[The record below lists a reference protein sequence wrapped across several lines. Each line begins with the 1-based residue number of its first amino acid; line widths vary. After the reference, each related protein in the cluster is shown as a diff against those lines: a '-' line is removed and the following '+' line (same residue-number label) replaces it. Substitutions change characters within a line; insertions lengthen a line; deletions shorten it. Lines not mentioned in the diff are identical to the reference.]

1 MTPSRDPNAAPDP
14 SESARR
20 IRAEMWWVGALAVLI
35 GGLFALE
42 KWALPLPSVYNFSN
56 NVVFFA
62 LINLNVILI
71 CVMLFLVLRNVAK
84 LLFERRAGILG
95 SRLRTKLIVAF
106 TGFALLPTVMMF
118 FVAASFVTRSINN
131 WFSVQIEMSLRE
143 TLEVAQTYYSTYK
156 TSSKFFAKQV
166 AREIQE
172 GEHLVASAPTEG
184 TKPAEPVA
192 ASTARDI
199 FAAEELASWLAA
211 KKTEYNVD
219 GIEVYRAGD
228 DRPIATTAPD
238 EPWTELRRPPSGV
251 EEFMLKAL
259 AGETN
264 ADIFQTEQGET
275 VRGVTPIFGEGRA
288 LGAVVVTYKVPNRV
302 LKKMTA
308 IRKTYEDYRR
318 LVLLK
323 GPVMSSYFVFFA
335 LITLFIFF
343 AATWFGFFLAR
354 GIAVPIS
361 RLAEATE
368 HVAAGDLD
376 VRIEPAGNDELNRL
390 IASFNRMIGDLKQ
403 SRGIAAAANEELR
416 AANLEADRRRQ
427 YIETVLSNISAGV
440 LSFGVDGRIATINTR
455 AREILG
461 LAGNAVGRFYDD
473 AFGELLGRV
482 QIDELRKSVR
492 DEIAGP
498 PGGHVE
504 REVEIQIGDEQ
515 RTLIVRLSVVRSTH
529 TGEPLSVVMV
539 LDDLSELIRAKRV
552 AEWREIAR
560 RIAHEIKNPL
570 TPIQLAAQRLRKRYA
585 SRFDEE
591 TDKAFFDSTAMIIR
605 QVGEMKRLVR
615 EFSDFARLAEVL
627 PQPHQLNDIIAET
640 LVMYSEAHPE
650 IRFEFTPASE
660 VPMLLVDRSQIQ
672 RVFINLF
679 DNAIDPSVG
688 AGRVEIS
695 THLDAEAE
703 EVVIHVDDNG
713 AGLPAAYRQRL
724 FEPYFSTKKMG
735 TGLGLAIV
743 HRIMTDHDARIELR
757 DRDGRGTRVV
767 LAFPLS
773 LAVSAQ
779 GA

>member
-1 MTPSRDPNAAPDP
+1 MASRDPNTAPDP
-14 SESARR
+14 RESARR
-20 IRAEMWWVGALAVLI
+20 VRAEMWWVGALAVLI
-35 GGLFALE
+35 ASLFALE

-84 LLFERRAGILG
+84 LLFERRTGILG
-95 SRLRTKLIVAF
+95 ARLRTKLIVAF

-172 GEHLVASAPTEG
+172 GEHLVAAAP
-184 TKPAEPVA
+184 V
-192 ASTARDI
+192 RDI

-238 EPWTELRRPPSGV
+238 EPWNALRRPPSGV

-275 VRGVTPIFGEGRA
+275 VRGVTPIFGDGRA
-288 LGAVVVTYKVPNRV
+288 IGAVVVTYKVPNRV

-390 IASFNRMIGDLKQ
+390 IASFNRMIGDLRQ
-403 SRGIAAAANEELR
+403 SREIAAAANEELR

-440 LSFGVDGRIATINTR
+440 VSFGVDGRIATINTR

-482 QIDELRKSVR
+482 QIDELRQSVR

-498 PGGHVE
+498 PGSHVE

-585 SRFDEE
+585 ARFDEE

-627 PQPHQLNDIIAET
+627 PQPHQLGDIISET

-650 IRFEFTPASE
+650 IRFTFTPAPD

-695 THLDAEAE
+695 MRVDDEAD
-703 EVVIHVDDNG
+703 EVVVYVDDNG

-773 LAVSAQ
+773 LAVAAQ